1 MLKILKDIIVTDEY
15 GVEVVIPFGK
25 YEFSKETW
33 EIKYKGRWFDI
44 MLDEL
49 KMNGFVEEV

>member
-1 MLKILKDIIVTDEY
+1 MLKVLKDIIVTEDGE
-15 GVEVVIPFGK
+15 EVVIPSGK

-44 MLDEL
+44 VFDEL
-49 KMNGFVEEV
+49 QADGFVEDV

>member
-1 MLKILKDIIVTDEY
+1 MLKVLKDIIVTDEY

-33 EIKYKGRWFDI
+33 EIKYKGKWFDI
-44 MLDEL
+44 VFDEL
-49 KMNGFVEEV
+49 EADGFIKEV